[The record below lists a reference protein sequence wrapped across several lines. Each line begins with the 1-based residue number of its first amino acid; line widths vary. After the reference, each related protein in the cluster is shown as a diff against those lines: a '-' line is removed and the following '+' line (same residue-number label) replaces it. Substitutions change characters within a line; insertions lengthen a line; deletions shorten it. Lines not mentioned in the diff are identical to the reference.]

1 MLEITNVYVVDF
13 IDLWTPVVKGI
24 FAVLEE
30 FQFKH
35 QINSKQAA
43 CTHMLYYK
51 LGTI

>member
-1 MLEITNVYVVDF
+1 MLEITLLNITNVYVVDF
-13 IDLWTPVVKGI
+13 IDLWI

-43 CTHMLYYK
+43 DTCY
-51 LGTI
+51 TIG